1 MREKQPLLKL
11 LKCLHKY
18 YRKESFTTLK
28 MVLQLS
34 WLTIAINFVEV
45 FIVISQMLHF
55 FCVYSMFFSKFGD
68 GHMRDSM
75 EWLKVTKLF
84 RNLVYAHDVVGYE
97 RAYENL
103 FNSSKIQLCQYNINM
118 LFDKLLVEIEDHF
131 KRRLLADGTFEGVYS
146 NRFKRV

>member
-1 MREKQPLLKL
+1 
-11 LKCLHKY
+11 
-18 YRKESFTTLK
+18 
-28 MVLQLS
+28 
-34 WLTIAINFVEV
+34 
-45 FIVISQMLHF
+45 
-55 FCVYSMFFSKFGD
+55 
-68 GHMRDSM
+68 MRDSM
-75 EWLKVTKLF
+75 ECLKITKLF

-103 FNSSKIQLCQYNINM
+103 FNSSKIQQCQYNINM